1 MFTEYSLWWLL
12 LIVAICL
19 GYVSIMF
26 LHGRDKAFSNRK
38 RIILACLRFVSLFL
52 ILFLFLSP
60 VRVQKNKTI
69 EKPTIIFAQ
78 DNSSSL
84 TSTKDSTYYR
94 KEYLKS
100 IDKLADKLEK
110 DFNVVKL
117 NFGNKTIEVRNNSF
131 FQGSDF
137 LDFASDFSDLYSCI
151 SEQYSQEN
159 LSAVILATDGI
170 ATQNES
176 VLSWDYSLD
185 CPIYTI
191 ALGDNSIRKDIRVS
205 NVIYNKVAFLDNEYP
220 LEISVVANKAK
231 GEKASLFMDKNGK
244 RTLLKNFSIDA
255 DDFSFTHSLATI
267 AQKTGTE
274 KISFFVSY
282 IDNEDNK
289 ANNRKDIYV
298 DVIDSRKKILLL
310 ASSVHPD
317 IAVFRQVIESNKN
330 YECDFSLS
338 NDIGKIKSFD
348 NYDMIVLHNLPDN
361 SNSNNLIKQI
371 IEKDIPILFVIGQN
385 TNIALFNTLHTN
397 LHIQPLSNTMNQ
409 AMAVANNSFSL
420 FTINDD
426 TKNIIK
432 DFPPLLSPT
441 AKYDF
446 ENTANILMYQKIE
459 SVATNYPLIAF
470 SEKNN
475 KARMGFVI
483 GENIWRWR
491 INNFLINQTH
501 NESDEIIQ
509 KTIQLVADKTK
520 NSHFH
525 IEKKDIYSQ
534 NEDVVINA
542 QLYNDNF
549 ELINTSDVEIAITF
563 NNKTQNY
570 IFGKTSNAYHLNLS
584 KLKEGEYTYIAKTT
598 FNNKTYSE
606 KGSFVVTAIAMEQ
619 SDLRAKHSDLFT
631 LSKKTDGKMISPKEV
646 EKLYD
651 LIKNNPQIK
660 PIIHESIENR
670 RFISLWW
677 YWLLIILS
685 LGGEWFLRKYWGKI

>member
-1 MFTEYSLWWLL
+1 M
-12 LIVAICL
+12 
-19 GYVSIMF
+19 
-26 LHGRDKAFSNRK
+26 
-38 RIILACLRFVSLFL
+38 
-52 ILFLFLSP
+52 
-60 VRVQKNKTI
+60 
-69 EKPTIIFAQ
+69 
-78 DNSSSL
+78 
-84 TSTKDSTYYR
+84 
-94 KEYLKS
+94 
-100 IDKLADKLEK
+100 
-110 DFNVVKL
+110 
-117 NFGNKTIEVRNNSF
+117 
-131 FQGSDF
+131 
-137 LDFASDFSDLYSCI
+137 
-151 SEQYSQEN
+151 
-159 LSAVILATDGI
+159 
-170 ATQNES
+170 
-176 VLSWDYSLD
+176 
-185 CPIYTI
+185 
-191 ALGDNSIRKDIRVS
+191 
-205 NVIYNKVAFLDNEYP
+205 
-220 LEISVVANKAK
+220 
-231 GEKASLFMDKNGK
+231 
-244 RTLLKNFSIDA
+244 
-255 DDFSFTHSLATI
+255 
-267 AQKTGTE
+267 
-274 KISFFVSY
+274 
-282 IDNEDNK
+282 
-289 ANNRKDIYV
+289 
-298 DVIDSRKKILLL
+298 
-310 ASSVHPD
+310 
-317 IAVFRQVIESNKN
+317 
-330 YECDFSLS
+330 
-338 NDIGKIKSFD
+338 
-348 NYDMIVLHNLPDN
+348 
-361 SNSNNLIKQI
+361 
-371 IEKDIPILFVIGQN
+371 
-385 TNIALFNTLHTN
+385 
-397 LHIQPLSNTMNQ
+397 
-409 AMAVANNSFSL
+409 
-420 FTINDD
+420 
-426 TKNIIK
+426 
-432 DFPPLLSPT
+432 
-441 AKYDF
+441 
-446 ENTANILMYQKIE
+446 
-459 SVATNYPLIAF
+459 ATNYPLIAF